1 LVIGVAGCGHAPK
14 PVARTN
20 KPRVVCLA
28 PNLTEIVSAIG
39 AADCLVGRS
48 SACDYPP
55 DIVRNVPVVGDFGK
69 PSMEMLVATR
79 PTLVLEVDMEDESFR
94 AEIERHG
101 IKAERIVCHKL
112 DDIPEACL
120 KIGRLLNHEIEAR
133 ELAGRLTTGIA
144 ELRRT
149 MKPEGER
156 PLVFAEIWHDPLT
169 TAGRNSFLSDL
180 IALAGGRNAG
190 DEVEQDY
197 YLAAPEWVVSANP
210 DIILDLHTK
219 AAGSLKEQFLSRP
232 GWQNVKAVK
241 TGRVYGGFKTD
252 LILRPG
258 PRVLEG
264 IKELRKYIEQPA
276 AATQNIS
283 RRGAEHAEGRN

>member
-1 LVIGVAGCGHAPK
+1 MGMSGCGRAPR
-14 PVARTN
+14 PAPDTS

-39 AADCLVGRS
+39 AADCLVGRC

-55 DIVRNVPVVGDFGK
+55 DVVRNVPVVGDFGK
-69 PSMEMLVATR
+69 PSMEMLVAVR
-79 PTLVLEVDMEDESFR
+79 PTLVLEVDMEDDSFT
-94 AEIERHG
+94 AEIKKHG
-101 IKAERIVCHKL
+101 IRAERIVCRKL
-112 DDIPEACL
+112 DDIPHACL
-120 KIGRLLNHEIEAR
+120 EIGRLLDHEVQAR
-133 ELAGRLTTGIA
+133 KLADNLIVGIA

-149 MKPEGER
+149 MKSENKR

-210 DIILDLHTK
+210 DIILDLHTTTP
-219 AAGSLKEQFLSRP
+219 GSVKEQFLSRP
-232 GWQNVKAVK
+232 GWQNVKAVS
-241 TGRVYGGFKTD
+241 TGRIYGGLKTD

-264 IKELRKYIEQPA
+264 IAELRKYIEQLAA